1 MNWKQFSARN
11 RNNDT
16 SNSPY
21 CIVRTI
27 FKFLIGSGLA
37 STSSSSI
44 TTDDTLLESSADA
57 AFIVFST
64 FPWSAEKKRRRNRNK
79 RRKRRNL
86 KQNDNQKVNIL
97 NYIRFSLL
105 PFSSRLTTHF
115 DVSSMRR
122 QPERRVREE
131 FFNIENFSQEHKKTS
146 KSELSCASWKLK
158 TENSKCC
165 RALFCSGAPTIR
177 VHHTMEFKLKNSID
191 IPRQKLV
198 NFRAPLR
205 AVREGEE

>member
-131 FFNIENFSQEHKKTS
+131 FFNIENFSQEHKKNVEVGI
-146 KSELSCASWKLK
+146 ELCKLKTQNWKLK
-158 TENSKCC
+158 VLSGVVLFR
-165 RALFCSGAPTIR
+165 RADNPCTSHDG
-177 VHHTMEFKLKNSID
+177 V
-191 IPRQKLV
+191 
-198 NFRAPLR
+198 
-205 AVREGEE
+205 